1 VSRTLR
7 AFRVLLV
14 LWAGSLWS
22 LALWVAPTLFH
33 AQHDRELAGLLAGQ
47 LFAIEAYLGVAI
59 AALALLLPGRAKF
72 RWGYASAALL
82 AIMEWGLR
90 PIMAEAHAQG
100 HALGLGFAVWHVA
113 GALTYL
119 LACLAAGLLIWNDDF
134 R

>member
-1 VSRTLR
+1 MSGTLR

-33 AQHDRELAGLLAGQ
+33 AQHDQQLAGVLAAR

-59 AALALLLPGRAKF
+59 AALALVLPGRSKF
-72 RWGYASAALL
+72 LWAYAGAALL
-82 AIMEWGLR
+82 AVMQWVLR
-90 PIMAEAHAQG
+90 PIMAEAHAHG
-100 HALGLGFAVWHVA
+100 LAWGLGFAAWHVA
-113 GALTYL
+113 AALTYG
-119 LACLAAGLLIWNDDF
+119 LACIAVGLLIWNDDF

>member
-1 VSRTLR
+1 VSAIARV
-7 AFRVLLV
+7 FRVLLV

-33 AQHDRELAGLLAGQ
+33 AQHDQQLAGLLAGQ
-47 LFAIEAYLGVAI
+47 LFAIEAYLGMAI

-72 RWGYASAALL
+72 RWGYAAAALL
-82 AIMEWGLR
+82 AIMEWVLR

-100 HALGLGFAVWHVA
+100 LAWGLGFAVWHVA
-113 GALTYL
+113 AALTYG
-119 LACLAAGLLIWNDDF
+119 LACLAAALLIWNDDF